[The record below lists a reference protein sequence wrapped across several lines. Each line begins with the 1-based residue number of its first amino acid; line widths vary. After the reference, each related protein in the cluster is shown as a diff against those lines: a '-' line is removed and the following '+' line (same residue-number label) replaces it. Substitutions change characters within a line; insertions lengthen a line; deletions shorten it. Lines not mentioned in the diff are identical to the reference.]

1 MKTLYP
7 FQTTGVEFLASRQKA
22 LLADEQGLG
31 KTVQAILAAKQLKAR
46 KILIVC
52 PAVVKYVW
60 HREITEWT
68 GEKDIQVVEG
78 MFARVKDSA
87 VTVINYDLLA
97 SPVVYEQIISRLYS
111 LGIFDEAHYLKGRD
125 TKRTKAVLLRGGVAS
140 RCLYKWFMTGTPVLN
155 RPVEL
160 YPLLKAC
167 APELLG
173 EYSSFNSFAHRY
185 CGAYFDGYDL
195 NVRGHSNVDE
205 LNEKLTRSG
214 FMLRRL
220 KSEVLHELPEK
231 QYQIIPLGK
240 EGIGNKK
247 IFRFIK
253 SDARKQTPASLD
265 GGDLATERRELAM
278 AKRRYVCDH
287 VRSLLESERKVVV
300 FAYHRDLLEQ
310 LRIDFESYNPGLVY
324 GGVTAKE
331 REKVIQDF
339 RTKPECRVFLGQ
351 ITAAGVGITLIE
363 SRIAVFAEISWV
375 PGEIFQAVDRIHR
388 IGQKEKVLIQF
399 MVWENTLEEFMLRSV
414 IDKKQVVEAIVE
426 QKDEEQASEILF
438 T

>member
-87 VTVINYDLLA
+87 VTIINYDLLA

-205 LNEKLTRSG
+205 LNTKLTRSG

-220 KSEVLHELPEK
+220 KSEVLRELPEK

-240 EGIGNKK
+240 EGIKNSKL
-247 IFRFIK
+247 FRFLK
-253 SDARKQTPASLD
+253 TDARKQTPSSLD
-265 GGDLATERRELAM
+265 GGDLATERRELAL
-278 AKRRYVCDH
+278 AKLPH
-287 VRSLLESERKVVV
+287 VLNHLRSLLESEQKIVV
-300 FAYHRDLLEQ
+300 FAYHREVLEQ
-310 LRIDFESYNPGLVY
+310 LQKDLGEYNPGLVY
-324 GGVTAKE
+324 GGVSAVK
-331 REKVIQDF
+331 RDQIVQDF
-339 RTKPECRVFLGQ
+339 RTKPQCRLFLGQ
-351 ITAAGVGITLIE
+351 ITAAGVGITLVEARTAI
-363 SRIAVFAEISWV
+363 FAEISWV

-414 IDKKQVVEAIVE
+414 IDKKHVVEAIVE